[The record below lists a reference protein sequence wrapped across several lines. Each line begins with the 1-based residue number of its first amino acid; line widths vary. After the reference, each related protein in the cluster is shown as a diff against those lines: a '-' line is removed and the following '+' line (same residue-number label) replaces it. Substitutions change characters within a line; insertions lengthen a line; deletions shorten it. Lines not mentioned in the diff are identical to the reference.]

1 MTELIDTLPLNPAS
15 PPCNLAI
22 QVTNACNF
30 QCVMCAYKDV
40 RRSRPRNDMSMELYT
55 KLIDQFLEIDRLER
69 VGLSLQC
76 EPLLDE
82 HLYKKIQYVKMK
94 KPLLQIALSTNAFLL
109 SQDTYKRLYDHGLD
123 ALNISLN
130 AVEENTFKAVCGT
143 GYHQVM
149 ENTVFAV
156 KNKPNGLRLTI
167 SSMLVRENIVELVR
181 GKHPVLE
188 LIKESGISRD
198 MGPISNHCGSLSNY
212 DPIVIFPEMQSSTKK
227 LYCHDIFEAVYV
239 LSNGDLIGCCSD
251 WRRKTVLGNLA
262 EHNFLDIWQ
271 SQKTAKRREQMMQ
284 EDLSRIEPCKQC
296 SQGWNIM
303 KNRLKISLDSVV

>member
-1 MTELIDTLPLNPAS
+1 MTELIDPLPLHPTS
-15 PPCNLAI
+15 PPCNLVI

-40 RRSRPRNDMSMELYT
+40 RRSQPRNDMSMELYA
-55 KLIDQFLEIDRLER
+55 KIIAQFLEIDRLER

-82 HLYKKIQYVKMK
+82 HLHKRIQYVKMK
-94 KPLLQIALSTNAFLL
+94 KPLARIGLSTNAFLL
-109 SQDTYKRLYDHGLD
+109 SQDMYKRLYDYGLD

-149 ENTVFAV
+149 ENTVFAI
-156 KNKPNGLRLTI
+156 KNKPNGLRLSI
-167 SSMLVRENIVELVR
+167 SSMLVRENIVELLR

-188 LIKESGISRD
+188 LIKESGIPRD

-212 DPIVIFPEMQSSTKK
+212 DPIVVFPEMQSSTKK

-262 EHNFLDIWQ
+262 EHNFFDLWQ
-271 SQKTAKRREQMMQ
+271 RQKTAKRREQMMHG
-284 EDLSRIEPCKQC
+284 DLSQIEPCKQC

-303 KNRLKISLDSVV
+303 KNRGK